1 MVLKGKVA
9 VVTGSGQGLGKAM
22 AIGLAEAGAK
32 VVVNNRSPE
41 SKGGTAEETAKIIN
55 EAGGEAIAVYGSVA
69 GIDICEKLIKTAID
83 RWGTIDILVNNAGA
97 NRDRMVW
104 NMSEEEWDAVVDV
117 VLKGTF
123 GCTKF
128 AAAWMREQRK
138 GRIINITS
146 QAGIDGNAGQPNYS
160 AAKGGIIGFTKS
172 CAMALGR
179 YGITVNALSPQAGTR
194 MWQGVTPQRAREMGV
209 VRGLVTKEEAAA
221 FSDEEVYTRI
231 FGASEDVAPIV
242 AYLASDQASSINGQ
256 VFFATAG
263 RISLYALP
271 TQVKT
276 IYKKGRWT
284 IEELASV
291 IPASLASGLVNPAPP
306 EPPPSA
312 KTA

>member
-9 VVTGSGQGLGKAM
+9 VVTGSGQGLGKAI
-22 AIGLAEAGAK
+22 AIALAEAGAK
-32 VVVNNRSPE
+32 VVINNRSAE
-41 SKGGTAEETAKIIN
+41 SKEGTAEETARIIQG
-55 EAGGEAIAVYGSVA
+55 AGGEAVPVYGSVA
-69 GIDICEKLIKTAID
+69 QMDICEKLIKTAID
-83 RWGTIDILVNNAGA
+83 RWGSIDILVNNAGF

-123 GCTKF
+123 GCTRF

-160 AAKGGIIGFTKS
+160 AAKGGVIGFTKS
-172 CAMALGR
+172 CALALGR

-194 MWQGVTPQRAREMGV
+194 MWRGVTPERAREMGV
-209 VRGLVTKEEAAA
+209 VRGLVTKEEAAT

-242 AYLASDQASSINGQ
+242 VYLASDQAANINGQ

-263 RISLYALP
+263 RVSLYSSP
-271 TQVKT
+271 TQIKT

-284 IEELASV
+284 IEELVSV
-291 IPASLASGLVNPAPP
+291 MPASLASGLVNPAPP
-306 EPPPSA
+306 EPPSPGKPA
-312 KTA
+312 